1 MSATVRAGYK
11 QTDVGIIPCGW
22 EVLPISKLSTE
33 FRGGAPL
40 KPTDFA
46 DRGVKV
52 LPKGGVGRAGVLNIA
67 DKDIQYCR
75 PEYADAHSR
84 NQVNNTYT
92 IVVLRDLVP
101 SGPSIG
107 LMVEI
112 DSNESFV
119 LAQGVYGFRVNLERA
134 DARYL
139 IQLSN
144 TAWYRGLANSIMVGS
159 TQVHITNTAFKNV
172 QLPVPPLLE
181 QRAIAGA
188 LTDVDALLAKLDA
201 LVAKKRDLK
210 QAAMQQLLTGKTRL
224 PGFSGEWVQRSIASF
239 SAFVTKG
246 ATPTTYGFKWVSD
259 GVIFLRSECVAA
271 DGLDLT
277 QSMYISEAAHKV
289 LIRGE
294 VRPGDILITITGNVG
309 RIVTVNEKIDVG
321 NINQHIARIRVIDT
335 DVSSEF
341 VSHWLSQPVVRH
353 YYSTITTGQAYPQLS
368 LKQVRET
375 LVPLGAIDEQTAI
388 ATILS
393 DMDAELVALEA
404 RRDKTRALKQG
415 MMQELLTGRIRLV

>member
-1 MSATVRAGYK
+1 MSANVRAGYK
-11 QTDVGIIPCGW
+11 QTDIGIIPKDW
-22 EVLPISKLSTE
+22 ETFALGEIATTSSGTTPARNLADRYYRNGTIHWVKTLDLNNSELECTNEQVTLVAVEETSLRPYPIGTVLVAMYGGFNQIGRTGLLRISAAVNQAITAIQPRASKLHSEYLLATLNFRVGYWKEVASSSRKDPNITSQDVRAFPISIPS
-33 FRGGAPL
+33 
-40 KPTDFA
+40 
-46 DRGVKV
+46 
-52 LPKGGVGRAGVLNIA
+52 LP
-67 DKDIQYCR
+67 
-75 PEYADAHSR
+75 
-84 NQVNNTYT
+84 
-92 IVVLRDLVP
+92 
-101 SGPSIG
+101 
-107 LMVEI
+107 
-112 DSNESFV
+112 
-119 LAQGVYGFRVNLERA
+119 
-134 DARYL
+134 
-139 IQLSN
+139 
-144 TAWYRGLANSIMVGS
+144 
-159 TQVHITNTAFKNV
+159 
-172 QLPVPPLLE
+172 E
-181 QRAIAGA
+181 QRAIAAA
-188 LTDVDALLAKLDA
+188 LSDVDALLAKLDA
-201 LVAKKRDLK
+201 LIAKKRDLK

>member
-1 MSATVRAGYK
+1 MSTTIRTGYK
-11 QTDVGIIPCGW
+11 QTKVGVIPEDWDAIIFDELFSFRNGVNTDKVNYGKGTPFINVLEPITYSHIHGHEITGKVTLSESVTASYSVRRGDVLFNRTS
-22 EVLPISKLSTE
+22 EVLE
-33 FRGGAPL
+33 
-40 KPTDFA
+40 
-46 DRGVKV
+46 
-52 LPKGGVGRAGVLNIA
+52 
-67 DKDIQYCR
+67 
-75 PEYADAHSR
+75 E
-84 NQVNNTYT
+84 
-92 IVVLRDLVP
+92 
-101 SGPSIG
+101 IG
-107 LMVEI
+107 LASVYLGTDRVI
-112 DSNESFV
+112 FGGFV
-119 LAQGVYGFRVNLERA
+119 IRGRPNGTKLDPLYSGYSLRAPFIRAQLIPMGQGAIRANIGQQNLGRVVTIL
-134 DARYL
+134 
-139 IQLSN
+139 
-144 TAWYRGLANSIMVGS
+144 
-159 TQVHITNTAFKNV
+159 
-172 QLPVPPLLE
+172 PPLPE
-181 QRAIAGA
+181 QCAIAAA
-188 LTDVDALLAKLDA
+188 LSDIDALLGKLDA
-201 LVAKKRDLK
+201 LIAKKRDLK

-388 ATILS
+388 ATILA
-393 DMDAELVALEA
+393 DMDAELAALEA